1 MRVPPIYSR
10 KGWQRFL
17 SGLSVGII
25 FGWLFF
31 LMLFGIMY
39 EKQITTI
46 KEQKIEI
53 YDLKTQNQT
62 LLDDKKSYDNNDI
75 EKTLLVK
82 NILVT
87 FEKNE
92 DLPLNSLTRHELKK
106 EIQDELNDLLNKDLG
121 AVSRTRSFIIK
132 SLENKTLIID
142 NIKYG
147 FKVKEFVLWT
157 TVEVVLTIELV
168 Q

>member
-25 FGWLFF
+25 FGWLIF

>member
-87 FEKNE
+87 FEKDE

-106 EIQDELNDLLNKDLG
+106 EIQDELND
-121 AVSRTRSFIIK
+121 F
-132 SLENKTLIID
+132 
-142 NIKYG
+142 
-147 FKVKEFVLWT
+147 
-157 TVEVVLTIELV
+157 
-168 Q
+168 

>member
-17 SGLSVGII
+17 AGLSVGII

-82 NILVT
+82 NIQVS
-87 FEKNE
+87 FEKDK
-92 DLPLNSLTRHELKK
+92 DLPLNSLTQHELKK
-106 EIQDELNDLLNKDLG
+106 EIQNELNDLLNKDLG

-132 SLENKTLIID
+132 SLENKILTVD

-147 FKVKEFVLWT
+147 FQVKEFVLWT
-157 TVEVVLTIELV
+157 TVEVVLTIELI

>member
-1 MRVPPIYSR
+1 MRVPQIYSR

-17 SGLSVGII
+17 AGLSVGII

-53 YDLKTQNQT
+53 SDLKTQNQT
-62 LLDDKKSYDNNDI
+62 LLDDQENYNNKEI

-82 NILVT
+82 KIDVT
-87 FEKNE
+87 FEKNN

-106 EIQDELNDLLNKDLG
+106 EIQTELNDLLNKDLG
-121 AVSRTRSFIIK
+121 TISRTRSFIIQ
-132 SLENKTLIID
+132 SLENKTLMID

-147 FKVKEFVLWT
+147 FKVKQFILWT

>member
-17 SGLSVGII
+17 AGLSVGII

-82 NILVT
+82 NIQVS
-87 FEKNE
+87 FEKDK
-92 DLPLNSLTRHELKK
+92 DLPLNSLTQHELKK
-106 EIQDELNDLLNKDLG
+106 EIQNELNDLLNKDLG

-132 SLENKTLIID
+132 SLENKTLTVD

-147 FKVKEFVLWT
+147 FQVKEFVLWT
-157 TVEVVLTIELV
+157 TVEVVLTIELI